1 VLTVGELDISL
12 FAPVDNRTPVDKKAL
27 VVALFAP
34 VDDKDETP
42 VVEGALVVALSVVC
56 FRVVTVFSKVVTCRD
71 VNPVVDC
78 ELEVCGDDVRIPEV
92 SD

>member
-1 VLTVGELDISL
+1 
-12 FAPVDNRTPVDKKAL
+12 
-27 VVALFAP
+27 
-34 VDDKDETP
+34 
-42 VVEGALVVALSVVC
+42 LVVALSVVC

-92 SD
+92 SDWLVNIDEVWEFEVVVFVQLNELNEKQ